1 MSRDS
6 EGAGSHRSAPDLPLP
21 SSFGPSALAPA
32 LAPPPETA
40 APADIPPT
48 LPPVADSVTVTSSD
62 VSLWRIFSVFCNI
75 SARSW
80 GGGAATTFVMHQAL
94 TREKWLTSA
103 QFFLDFGL
111 CRIVPG
117 INLLA
122 MAVVVGY
129 RLRGL
134 PGALLGLTGLMLP
147 ASLITLALTAGFVV
161 LTAQPIGEAAI
172 KGAVAVTAAMTYTLA
187 IENAQAAWPGRN
199 LRLVVPMTLFSVG
212 AFVAIVV
219 FHMSAAV
226 AIILG
231 GFFGAFCLRSDEEP
245 NPERRSGASHL
256 APSTSVGPDPAG
268 APSEAVA
275 RDGARADQT
284 EARP

>member
-1 MSRDS
+1 V
-6 EGAGSHRSAPDLPLP
+6 PDALRAAAP
-21 SSFGPSALAPA
+21 SSEALPA
-32 LAPPPETA
+32 AAPPSDDSIALGPN
-40 APADIPPT
+40 D
-48 LPPVADSVTVTSSD
+48 VA
-62 VSLWRIFSVFCNI
+62 LWRIFAVFCSI

-134 PGALLGLTGLMLP
+134 PGALLGLGGLMLP
-147 ASLITLALTAGFVV
+147 ASLITLALTAGFVI
-161 LTAQPIGEAAI
+161 LTAQPIGEAAV
-172 KGAVAVTAAMTYTLA
+172 KGAVAVTAAMTYSLA
-187 IENAQAAWPGRN
+187 LENAQAAWPGRN
-199 LRLVVPMTLFSVG
+199 LRLVVPMALFSVA
-212 AFVAIVV
+212 AFVAVVV

-231 GFFGAFCLRSDEEP
+231 GFFGAFFLRSEDEP
-245 NPERRSGASHL
+245 
-256 APSTSVGPDPAG
+256 
-268 APSEAVA
+268 
-275 RDGARADQT
+275 
-284 EARP
+284 